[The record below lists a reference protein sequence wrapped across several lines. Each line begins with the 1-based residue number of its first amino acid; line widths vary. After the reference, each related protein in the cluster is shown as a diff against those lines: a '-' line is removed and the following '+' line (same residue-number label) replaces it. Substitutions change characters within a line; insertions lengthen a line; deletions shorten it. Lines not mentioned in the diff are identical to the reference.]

1 MKRIQYLIALFMLCT
16 VSLAW
21 AGVDI
26 NQADAQALAAGL
38 KGVGAK
44 KAQAIVEYRNTHGR
58 FKTADELAGVKG
70 ISLKTIE
77 KNRDNIELSK
87 Q

>member
-1 MKRIQYLIALFMLCT
+1 MKRIKNFISWIMLCASPL
-16 VSLAW
+16 VW

-38 KGVGAK
+38 KGVGVK
-44 KAQAIVEYRNTHGR
+44 KAQAIVEYRNAHGR
-58 FKTADELAGVKG
+58 FKTADELVGVKG

-77 KNRDNIELSK
+77 KNRDNIEVSNK
-87 Q
+87 